1 MPQRTA
7 QLFQPQPHR
16 LRPLRRNPVQRERR
30 IPQRAAPL
38 QEKRLRRLL
47 QFLPHIVEAGIEFG
61 HPVFQVH
68 GHGSRRF
75 QRNGRDQIGHAL
87 VFIMSDPGDHRQR
100 ELRQVTAQPIAVE
113 APQIALRTA
122 PSDQHQRIE
131 TIRPVGRLAQCPDDR
146 LLGFGPLHE
155 SVEQRNF
162 ESVGRG

>member
-38 QEKRLRRLL
+38 QEKRLCRLL
-47 QFLPHIVEAGIEFG
+47 QFLPHIVESGIEFG
-61 HPVFQVH
+61 HPVFRYTATAV
-68 GHGSRRF
+68 GVF
-75 QRNGRDQIGHAL
+75 QRNVRNQIGHAL

-131 TIRPVGRLAQCPDDR
+131 NRPPGRPPRPMPGRSTPR
-146 LLGFGPLHE
+146 LRPLHE